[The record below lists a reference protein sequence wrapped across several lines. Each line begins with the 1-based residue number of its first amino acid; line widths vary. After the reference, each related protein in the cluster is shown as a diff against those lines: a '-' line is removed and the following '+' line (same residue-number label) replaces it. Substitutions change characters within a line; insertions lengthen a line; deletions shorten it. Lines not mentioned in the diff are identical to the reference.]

1 MLAAL
6 LCRSAFVA
14 QGGTDVV
21 TRTVVQTEDRLAR
34 RRGVSP
40 LDLRQH
46 MRRHLGMVVPVY
58 FPEDFDP
65 VQTQDLLLATLAD
78 TELFVDP
85 SRQVLVLDGV
95 RWVNETA
102 RRVADQVERRAG
114 APLRVVCLD
123 DNRGKGGA
131 VCAGMIELLADP
143 AVTHIGIRDD
153 DGDHAI
159 WDLPELYA
167 LSLQMAEDE
176 ATDLTLA
183 NGRRAEI
190 HRPLGMARGFLEAL
204 VGEVTYDAV
213 RFALARE
220 NRALN
225 TRWHSAYGPVPD
237 MESGYK
243 IYSRRAAGL
252 MIHGIQAAATRLPSL
267 NLGHFGV
274 EIVPTVEVL
283 LAGGIVGEVMRT
295 TCQAQPLTTFA
306 AGTRLPQLF
315 GAELVW
321 LFTRLDTPAH
331 VADTLLL
338 NAQARCGYGQCSEG
352 RQALAE
358 LRAFVLDHLGVP
370 EAQRPEVRLPERF

>member
-1 MLAAL
+1 
-6 LCRSAFVA
+6 
-14 QGGTDVV
+14 
-21 TRTVVQTEDRLAR
+21 
-34 RRGVSP
+34 
-40 LDLRQH
+40 
-46 MRRHLGMVVPVY
+46 MVVPVY

-65 VQTQDLLLATLAD
+65 VQTEELLLGTLAD
-78 TELFVDP
+78 TELFIDP

-95 RWVNETA
+95 RWVSDTA
-102 RRVADQVERRAG
+102 RRVADQVARRAG

-123 DNRGKGGA
+123 ENRGKGGA
-131 VCAGMIELLADP
+131 VSAGMLELLTDP

-167 LSLQMAEDE
+167 LSLQMAEAE
-176 ATDLTLA
+176 GTDLTLA

-213 RFALARE
+213 KFALARE

-225 TRWHSAYGPVPD
+225 TRWHSAYGLVPD

-243 IYSRRAAGL
+243 VYSRRAARL
-252 MIHGIQAAATRLPSL
+252 MIDGIQAAAARLPSL

-274 EIVPTVEVL
+274 EIIPTVEVL
-283 LAGGIVGEVMRT
+283 LAGGVVGEMMRT

-306 AGTRLPQLF
+306 AGTRLPRLF

-321 LFTRLDTPAH
+321 LFTRLDTPAQ

-338 NAQARCGYGQCSEG
+338 NAQARCGYGQCNEG
-352 RQALAE
+352 RQALRE
-358 LRAFVLDHLGVP
+358 LRAFVLDHLGMP
-370 EAQRPEVRLPERF
+370 EAERTEVRLPERF